1 MELQFSNPALARVR
15 QAGMN
20 QESCHG
26 QLPAL
31 LLAKILVLAVAL
43 RRQRLD

>member
-1 MELQFSNPALARVR
+1 MKLQSGNPALARVR
-15 QAGMN
+15 QTGMT
-20 QESCHG
+20 QEPCHG

-31 LLAKILVLAVAL
+31 LLAKVLVLAVAL